1 MIFTSNFSKNG
12 YNENAV
18 AICGKSPEWY
28 FGKEYKKLAPK
39 YWFFVKYKQD
49 RDEEFYIKNYYAEV
63 LSQLDPK
70 KVYEE
75 LDGKILLCYEKE
87 TDFCHRFLVADWLEY
102 NLGIKVDEI

>member
-1 MIFTSNFSKNG
+1 MIYTSNFSKNG

-18 AICGKSPEWY
+18 AICGKSPDWY

-49 RDEEFYIKNYYAEV
+49 HDEEFYIKHYYAEV

-102 NLGIKVDEI
+102 NLGIEVKEI